1 MYRYYLCIAER
12 SRPIKPE
19 IHLKTGNSF
28 FQSTEHT
35 DNFIDS
41 RTKEQQLAS
50 ESNKAV
56 EETEKKQKKLM
67 EKKRKNKELEVL
79 VSRLEDLKCPPLE
92 IPEYKDAYKVKYI
105 VTSC

>member
-1 MYRYYLCIAER
+1 MYHYYLCIAER

-35 DNFIDS
+35 DNFIDF
-41 RTKEQQLAS
+41 RTKEPQLTS
-50 ESNKAV
+50 ESNKIA

-67 EKKRKNKELEVL
+67 EKKEKNKELEML

>member
-41 RTKEQQLAS
+41 RIKEPQLTS
-50 ESNKAV
+50 ESNKAA
-56 EETEKKQKKLM
+56 EEAEKKQKKLM
-67 EKKRKNKELEVL
+67 EKKEKSKELEML
-79 VSRLEDLKCPPLE
+79 VSKLEDLKCPPLE